1 MSVTAMMELS
11 AAGHLGIV
19 PLPCGVHLASSVLY
33 YGTSAGVKFVVKIG
47 SWDIEREC
55 KLLRSFTVHPNII
68 RPTAELGIRFF
79 TMPYYTHTL
88 ADIKCTAS
96 ERTII
101 LSAVVDGIMFI
112 AKSGFVHGDLKLP
125 NILINWPTLHPVIA
139 DFGFCHVAQSV
150 PNHLLAKLTTWTI
163 KYGTGIQAA
172 YNASY
177 YITDALMFIKNVFL
191 PMCGWAFIARPRDD
205 IHIAIADHVMDINAR
220 NHIYAN
226 AISDLT
232 IISMI
237 RRRGTMFTLDPLR
250 IPPEFHLQQ
259 VMTTRLKPDDAHA
272 ALEYIQP
279 LIAALLEFTRYDSS
293 GAAIPCWIKIRNC
306 L

>member
-1 MSVTAMMELS
+1 MMELS
-11 AAGHLGIV
+11 AARHLEIV

-33 YGTSAGVKFVVKIG
+33 HGISKGVKFVVKLG
-47 SWDIEREC
+47 SWDVEREC
-55 KLLRSFTVHPNII
+55 KLLRSLTAHPNII
-68 RPTAELGIRFF
+68 RPTTELDIRFF
-79 TMPYYTHTL
+79 TMPHYTHTL

-96 ERTII
+96 ERKII

-112 AKSGFVHGDLKLP
+112 AKSGLVHGDLKLP

-150 PNHLLAKLTTWTI
+150 PNYILTNLSTWTV

-177 YITDALMFIKNVFL
+177 YITDAFMFIKNVFL
-191 PMCGWAFIARPRDD
+191 PMCGWTFIARPRDD
-205 IHIAIADHVMDINAR
+205 IHIAIADHIMDINTR
-220 NHIYAN
+220 NNIYAN

-232 IISMI
+232 IISTI
-237 RRRGTMFTLDPLR
+237 RRRGTMFIIDPLR
-250 IPPEFHLQQ
+250 TPSEHHLQQ
-259 VMTTRLKPDDAHA
+259 VMATRLKPDGAPA

-279 LIAALLEFTRYDSS
+279 LIAALLGFTRYDSS
-293 GAAIPCWIKIRNC
+293 GAAIPCWMKIREC